1 MPEDPSAARG
11 RPGLFQAI
19 IPLICLFG
27 LLTLAVGVFRDN
39 ATSGPVQVALMCAG
53 FVGGVI
59 GLLNNVPWGDLEE
72 AVSSLCSMVMVPVLL
87 LLSIGGLIAV
97 WIASGVIPSLIV
109 YGADLLHPSVFYAAA
124 LVISA
129 VVALTS
135 GSAWTTAATLG
146 VALIGIAQASGI
158 SLPITAGAII
168 SGVYFG
174 DKLSPLSDTTN
185 LSSSMAGADLF
196 VHVRYLLWT
205 TIPAFIIAFGFFLM
219 LSLMSTRDVDA
230 TQLELLISELHEKFH
245 ISAYLILPMFGLIG
259 LAFLRMPPLPAIAVS
274 IAIGIF
280 LGLVFQSPEAG
291 QGMAERI
298 FAYWNMVA
306 TGYHA
311 DSGSTAV
318 QTLLSRGGMQSML
331 STVWLIITAMFF
343 SAMMDRS
350 GCLERIVQSVIGL
363 MRKDRHI
370 FFGAG
375 ATALLGNVVA
385 ADQYLSIVLSTR
397 MYANEVSAR
406 GFRPEMLSR
415 TAEDFGTVTSP
426 LVPWNTCGAFM
437 SATLGVATLSY
448 LPFCVFNIVSPMIA
462 MLYISTGI
470 AMRRG
475 GAIDPLPAPSAE
487 AVALARQ

>member
-1 MPEDPSAARG
+1 MPEGPNATRGNPS
-11 RPGLFQAI
+11 LFQAI
-19 IPLICLFG
+19 VPIVCLFV
-27 LLTLAVGVFRDN
+27 LLTLAVHVFGDG
-39 ATSGPVQVALMCAG
+39 ATGGPIQVSLMCAG
-53 FVGGVI
+53 FCGGVI
-59 GLLNNVPWGDLEE
+59 GLLNNVPWSELEK
-72 AVSSLCSMVMVPVLL
+72 AVSALCSMVMIPVLL

-109 YGADLLHPSVFYAAA
+109 YGADLLRPSVFYAAA

-129 VVALTS
+129 VVALAS

-196 VHVRYLLWT
+196 VHVRYLLYT
-205 TIPAFIIAFGFFLM
+205 TLPAFMIAFIFFLTA
-219 LSLMSTRDVDA
+219 SLMSTNDVD
-230 TQLELLISELHEKFH
+230 TIQLQLMTTELNEKFR
-245 ISAYLILPMFGLIG
+245 IGWYLILPMFGLIG
-259 LAFLRMPPLPAIAVS
+259 LATVKMPPLPAIAVS
-274 IAIGIF
+274 ILAGIIV
-280 LGLVFQSPEAG
+280 GLVCQSPQAG
-291 QGMAERI
+291 EGMVDRI
-298 FAYWNMVA
+298 FEYWGMVA
-306 TGYHA
+306 TGYRTE
-311 DSGSTAV
+311 SGSAAV
-318 QTLLSRGGMQSML
+318 QSLLSRGGMQSML
-331 STVWLIITAMFF
+331 STVWLIVTAMFF

-350 GCLERIVQSVIGL
+350 GCLERIVRSVIGL

-370 FFGAG
+370 FLGAG
-375 ATALLGNVVA
+375 ATALVGNIVA

-397 MYANEVSAR
+397 MYADEVRAR
-406 GFRPEMLSR
+406 NFRPEMLSR

-437 SATLGVATLSY
+437 SATLGVATFSY

-462 MLYISTGI
+462 VFYISTGI
-470 AMRRG
+470 TMRKG
-475 GAIDPLPAPSAE
+475 INA
-487 AVALARQ
+487 